1 MARRKIKKKKNR
13 LTKKCGERAD
23 GTGLK
28 KIVDTEDARTDDER
42 WMVAEKSN

>member
-1 MARRKIKKKKNR
+1 M
-13 LTKKCGERAD
+13 CGGRAD

-28 KIVDTEDARTDDER
+28 KIADTEDAWTDER